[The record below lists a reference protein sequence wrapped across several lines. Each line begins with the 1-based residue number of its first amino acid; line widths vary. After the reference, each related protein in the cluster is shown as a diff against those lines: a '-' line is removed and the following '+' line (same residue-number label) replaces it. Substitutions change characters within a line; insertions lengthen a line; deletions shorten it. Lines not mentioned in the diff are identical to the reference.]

1 MNPCVGSSCGKG
13 LNRPVWIKLADRI
26 IQLGLHAVAID
37 LTLPAA
43 KGRTLVLQA

>member
-1 MNPCVGSSCGKG
+1 VDDLARCMNASVCSSCRKC
-13 LNRPVWIKLADRI
+13 LDWAVWIKLADRV

-43 KGRTLVLQA
+43 KR